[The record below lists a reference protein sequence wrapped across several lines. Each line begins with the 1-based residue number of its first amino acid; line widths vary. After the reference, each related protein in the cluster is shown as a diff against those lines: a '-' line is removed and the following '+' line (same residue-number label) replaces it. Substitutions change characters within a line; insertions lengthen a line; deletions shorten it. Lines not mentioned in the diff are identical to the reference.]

1 MSLVDSFQL
10 AALIREQGPSVTGW
24 LFLIA
29 LIGIVVAFMLG
40 NVLSKA
46 FNYKEHATRISV
58 VLTTIMIALMPFV
71 AQMMLGSSEQSNY
84 EQSVA
89 RWEEYQGREGLSQ
102 EAIDELKEAK
112 PDLEIRQ

>member
-1 MSLVDSFQL
+1 MSLVDNLQL

-29 LIGIVVAFMLG
+29 LVGIMLCFFLG

-46 FNYKEHATRISV
+46 LKYKEHSTRISV
-58 VLTTIMIALMPFV
+58 VLITIMIALMPFA
-71 AQMMLGSSEQSNY
+71 AQLMLGSAEQSQH
-84 EQSVA
+84 EDGLA
-89 RWEEYQGREGLSQ
+89 RWKSYQDRKGLSQ

-112 PDLEIRQ
+112 STLEIRQ